1 MCIARVLRIAA
12 AACALAAAS
21 ACTPAI
27 PRACAGPAAGAPE
40 VELDAG
46 PWLRVHPGTTLELC
60 LAANC
65 EQLSPSRELTTVQAP
80 PEDHEGA
87 YSLTLKSAGALV
99 IQERVELADQNR
111 RWPLRDQP
119 GHNHQAIDPR
129 TRWPARRHPSAAGPA
144 RHSGQLPLSCR
155 SDSPPNGQIPATNQD
170 ASRRNSGSPSRSIL
184 SDHST
189 L

>member
-1 MCIARVLRIAA
+1 MWIARVLQIAA

-60 LAANC
+60 LAVNC

-99 IQERVELADQNR
+99 IQERVELADQTVVG
-111 RWPLRDQP
+111 PC
-119 GHNHQAIDPR
+119 GTSQAI
-129 TRWPARRHPSAAGPA
+129 TIRRLTLGPDG
-144 RHSGQLPLSCR
+144 RLVDTPQRQGPH
-155 SDSPPNGQIPATNQD
+155 AT
-170 ASRRNSGSPSRSIL
+170 ASNSPSP
-184 SDHST
+184 
-189 L
+189 